1 MGPDYQLGA
10 TRVFLRE
17 SLERKLEVAR
27 SDCLRDAAV
36 VIQKHIRGY
45 LTRKQFKHLK
55 KSTVAIQR
63 HWRGYRDR
71 KRYRKIRNGITK
83 AQALYRGRKER
94 KRYAQR
100 KAEFRRRVE
109 AEKIAQERAKQRAAR
124 EKERQAAAAAAAAA
138 VPKTSIHHLEIPAE
152 LAFIFSKLDG
162 YTPPHTERNLVKV
175 VGGVAGSPAP
185 LNLPNDLN
193 QFEFAKFSSV
203 YFKGADFGF
212 KREPIT
218 SPFLSKAAA
227 RDQDF
232 QDAIAVFKLIL
243 RWSNDTQL
251 SGARER
257 ALADYIVYKGLQSK
271 GLRDE
276 LLVQLC
282 NQTFKNEKADRIW
295 QLMAHCLSSL
305 QPSPPLSKYLLK
317 YVTDHAPPEYKEL
330 LQRKLVRGL
339 KTNQHARALPP
350 TLLEWKSNK
359 QKSNMALPLTFA
371 DGTVSTVHVDP
382 WTTCE
387 EVMFD

>member
-1 MGPDYQLGA
+1 M
-10 TRVFLRE
+10 
-17 SLERKLEVAR
+17 AR

-45 LTRKQFKHLK
+45 LTRKHFNHLK
-55 KSTVAIQR
+55 KNTITIQR
-63 HWRGYRDR
+63 HWKGYRQR
-71 KRYRKIRNGITK
+71 KQYRKVKNGITK
-83 AQALYRGRKER
+83 AQALFRGRRER
-94 KRYAQR
+94 KRYAKR

-109 AEKIAQERAKQRAAR
+109 AEKIAQERAKQRVAR

-138 VPKTSIHHLEIPAE
+138 APKASVHHLEIPAE
-152 LAFIFSKLDG
+152 LAFIFSKLEG
-162 YTPPHTERNLVKV
+162 YAPPHTERNLVKV
-175 VGGVAGSPAP
+175 VGGVAGSSPP
-185 LNLPNDLN
+185 LVLPSDLS

-203 YFKGADFGF
+203 YFKGADFGY

-243 RWSNDTQL
+243 RWANDSQL
-251 SGARER
+251 AGARER

-282 NQTFKNEKADRIW
+282 NQTFKNDKSERIW
-295 QLMAHCLSSL
+295 QLMAHCLCAF

-317 YVTDHAPPEYKEL
+317 YVTDHASSEYKEL

-339 KTNQHARALPP
+339 KTNQHARVLPP
-350 TLLEWKSNK
+350 TLLEWRSNK

-371 DGTVSTVHVDP
+371 DGTVSTVHVDS

-387 EVMFD
+387 EVKV